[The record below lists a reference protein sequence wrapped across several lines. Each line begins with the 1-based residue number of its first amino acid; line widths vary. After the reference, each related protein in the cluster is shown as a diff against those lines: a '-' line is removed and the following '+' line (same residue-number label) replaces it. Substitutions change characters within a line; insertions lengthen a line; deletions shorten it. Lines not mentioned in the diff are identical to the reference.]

1 MFISY
6 FETTGWLTFY
16 FNILSSLNFQVLK
29 VQADKKK
36 IALTHKKTLLNSD
49 LPIIT
54 SYSDVKVGSVIH
66 GYAINVQS
74 YGVVLGFYNDVRAL
88 MPKSQIL

>member
-1 MFISY
+1 M
-6 FETTGWLTFY
+6 
-16 FNILSSLNFQVLK
+16 NLNFQVLK

-36 IALTHKKTLLNSD
+36 ITLTHKKTLLNSD

-54 SYSDVKVGSVIH
+54 SYTEAQVGSAVL
-66 GYAINVQS
+66 GFALNVQS

-88 MPKSQIL
+88 MPKANIL